1 MKKFNFIL
9 AALVMIAAGCSKQE
23 FKEAVQENH
32 TSVITLQAT
41 MPETTDE
48 ESATRAT
55 YESDGAT
62 VSGIVM
68 KWTAGDYL
76 RLCFKKGDSYYHK
89 DAEIDAASIS
99 TDGKTATFTWEMPG
113 EINDGDT
120 FDFYAVYQRKIH
132 NSNSNSTFEA
142 GTTEFKI
149 DSDESEDVTLDQ
161 TGTYGNGIINPM
173 LLFSAKNTTK
183 SGLGMLKLNF
193 EHVGWIMALHLK
205 NSTGAEMDF
214 PNKIVFGHVT
224 ESASSFIWNGSYSNP
239 GAVKM
244 DVSTGIVT
252 SSEPRWGIKQ
262 SISFR
267 IGEDSWSPFY
277 NQKLAVGAEKIFY
290 RWVVSTPQVE
300 EMWANF
306 YPKSA
311 SFFYATNN
319 LPAKVGIEKG
329 KVYHVFL
336 NWTSTGATL
345 TRRDGT
351 PLP

>member
-32 TSVITLQAT
+32 TSVIILQAT

-205 NSTGAEMDF
+205 NSTGAEMDLPRWVEF
-214 PNKIVFGHVT
+214 MYPA
-224 ESASSFIWNGSYSNP
+224 ESATSFIWNGYHYRTTD
-239 GAVKM
+239 VIM
-244 DVSTGIVT
+244 DVATGTVT
-252 SSEPRWGIKQ
+252 SSVSNWKHKA
-262 SISFR
+262 SIRFS
-267 IGEDSWSPFY
+267 INDSESCPLY
-277 NQKLAVGAEKIFY
+277 GQKLAAGTEKVFY
-290 RWVVSTPQVE
+290 RWVVSTSQIE
-300 EMWANF
+300 SMQG
-306 YPKSA
+306 KKQL
-311 SFFYATNN
+311 TNYSEKTSTN
-319 LPAKVGIEKG
+319 SLPGRTVEKG
-329 KVYHVFL
+329 KVYHTFL
-336 NWTSTGATL
+336 NWDGTTL
-345 TRRDGT
+345 TVTKRDGT